1 MTVGDSVE
9 IRDKVIRL
17 EAQVEHLSLTVDHM
31 AGKLDDLHAVFL
43 QAKGARWLLLAMAGI
58 GGAVA
63 GFAAK
68 WLPLIGA
75 APR

>member
-1 MTVGDSVE
+1 MTMGESIE
-9 IRDKVIRL
+9 IHDKVIRL
-17 EAQVEHLSLTVDHM
+17 EAQVENLSLTVDHM

>member
-1 MTVGDSVE
+1 MGDSME

-17 EAQVEHLSLTVDHM
+17 EAQVEHLTTTVDHM
-31 AGKLDDLHAVFL
+31 AGKLDDLHEVFL

-58 GGAVA
+58 GGALA

-68 WLPLIGA
+68 WVPFIA
-75 APR
+75 VAPR

>member
-1 MTVGDSVE
+1 MTMGDSME

-17 EAQVEHLSLTVDHM
+17 EAQVEHLTTTVDHM
-31 AGKLDDLHAVFL
+31 AGKLDDLHEVFL
-43 QAKGARWLLLAMAGI
+43 QAKGARWLLMAMAGI
-58 GGAVA
+58 GGALA

-68 WLPLIGA
+68 WVPFITA

>member
-1 MTVGDSVE
+1 MGDSIE

-17 EAQVEHLSLTVDHM
+17 EAQVEHLTTTVDHM

-58 GGAVA
+58 GGAIA

-68 WLPLIGA
+68 WLPLVGM

>member
-1 MTVGDSVE
+1 MSEETAV
-9 IRDKVIRL
+9 KVAKL
-17 EAQVEHLSLTVDHM
+17 EAQVEHLTNTVDKM
-31 AGKLDDLHAVFL
+31 ATKLDDLHAVFL

-58 GGAVA
+58 GGAFA